1 MSIKFSVIIPCYNA
15 SKFINSL
22 TNSIIKCDILPD
34 EIIFVNDCS
43 TDNTLNIL
51 QDLNLEKIKK
61 IVVSTKVNS
70 GPGEARNL
78 GVKNSSNE
86 NLIFLD
92 SDVKITPSLF
102 QIYLSKIE
110 KYNAVVGMYHF
121 ESLNKRFFQEVKS
134 HYYYFMLY
142 KKNDYKYSIFSSS
155 CAGIKKSYFNKING
169 FDNWFGLNKI
179 DYENEDFGK
188 RLSKITTIW
197 MAPEMQVYHFFPENL
212 KLFKTLFLRTSHWLE
227 DFFCNKEKKFD
238 EAGGTKQKGLKSILS
253 FSVLSLFLIN
263 TFLMF
268 NFYISNIVFFM
279 IVLLSIYMNFQFL
292 KFVKGKN
299 KSVIKFFL
307 GLTIFDTVIVLGAT
321 YGLLKIL
328 LKVSKFKKKYV

>member
-1 MSIKFSVIIPCYNA
+1 
-15 SKFINSL
+15 
-22 TNSIIKCDILPD
+22 
-34 EIIFVNDCS
+34 
-43 TDNTLNIL
+43 
-51 QDLNLEKIKK
+51 
-61 IVVSTKVNS
+61 
-70 GPGEARNL
+70 
-78 GVKNSSNE
+78 
-86 NLIFLD
+86 
-92 SDVKITPSLF
+92 
-102 QIYLSKIE
+102 
-110 KYNAVVGMYHF
+110 
-121 ESLNKRFFQEVKS
+121 
-134 HYYYFMLY
+134 
-142 KKNDYKYSIFSSS
+142 
-155 CAGIKKSYFNKING
+155 
-169 FDNWFGLNKI
+169 
-179 DYENEDFGK
+179 
-188 RLSKITTIW
+188 
-197 MAPEMQVYHFFPENL
+197 MQVYHFFPENL